1 VILQGDYERP
11 VLACLIC
18 ALSASR
24 GHADERAIHL
34 LLNTLVGSDVELMIV
49 YGAAIAHYGFG
60 TPVRALAISRYLEMP
75 RKTVRRHMGR
85 LVALGLF
92 ERAEDQTF
100 VPSKEL
106 RQVEIERALRLL
118 RQGTAGLL

>member
-1 VILQGDYERP
+1 MRT
-11 VLACLIC
+11 
-18 ALSASR
+18 S
-24 GHADERAIHL
+24 H
-34 LLNTLVGSDVELMIV
+34 GS
-49 YGAAIAHYGFG
+49 
-60 TPVRALAISRYLEMP
+60 
-75 RKTVRRHMGR
+75 

-118 RQGTAGLL
+118 RQGTAGIL